1 MENLKLIANKT
12 VEQLVKDGADK
23 ARCIVKSK
31 ETQEFNVDGGEF
43 SLFRTLFDN
52 KISIMLIKDN
62 KKGNIAINRFDDES
76 ITKAVKNCINVANS
90 GTPDKAWDIAPKQE
104 NKTFVDGCPTANIDL
119 FFERTK
125 RFVKDIKERHPRIII
140 EQMILA
146 HEKENSIYLD
156 TNGTEYDMTSGN
168 YSVSLM
174 ISGHEGDKVTSFFET
189 GFSIDNLDKPFIELG
204 SVEKDLTD
212 VENQLN
218 TVPLTGKFEGVALL
232 NPSCLESIIYSII
245 NNFAGTNV
253 ILDGTSVWKDKIN
266 KKVADEQITISIN
279 PLDEK
284 IVCGERVTE
293 DGFISENYD
302 FIKDGV
308 LKSFFIP
315 LYVANKTGYERA
327 KNSSYSIVIKEGN
340 TPVQDIIKGIKKGL
354 IVGRFS
360 GGNPSVSGDFSGVAK
375 NSFLVEDGKI
385 VGAVNEVM
393 INGNLSDL
401 LNNLVTI
408 SKETV
413 QDGSK
418 VLPYMAFD
426 KVIIS
431 GK

>member
-1 MENLKLIANKT
+1 MENLKLIASKT
-12 VEQLVKDGADK
+12 IEQLVKEGADK
-23 ARCIVKSK
+23 ARCIVSSK

-52 KISIMLIKDN
+52 GVSIMLIKDK
-62 KKGNIAINRFDDES
+62 KKGNIGINRFDDES
-76 ITKAVKNCINVANS
+76 IKEAVKNCINVAES
-90 GTPDKAWDIAPKQE
+90 GSPDEAWDIAPKQE
-104 NKTFVDGCPTANIDL
+104 SKTFTQGCPNPDIDK

-125 RFVKDIKERHPRIII
+125 ELIKDIKERHPHIML
-140 EQMILA
+140 EQVILS
-146 HEKENSIYLD
+146 HEKANAVYLD
-156 TNGTEYDMTSGN
+156 TNGTEYMINSGDYN
-168 YSVSLM
+168 ISLM
-174 ISGHEGDKVTSFFET
+174 FSGHDGDKVTSFFGT
-189 GFSIDNLDKPFIELG
+189 DLSTDSLYKPFIELG
-204 SVEKDLTD
+204 SIEKDLTD

-232 NPSCLESIIYSII
+232 NPGCLQDIIYSII
-245 NNFAGTNV
+245 GNFVGSNV
-253 ILDGTSVWKDKIN
+253 ILDGTSIWKDKIG
-266 KKVADEQITISIN
+266 KKVADERITISIN
-279 PLDEK
+279 PLDDR
-284 IVCGERVTE
+284 IVCGERFTE
-293 DGFISENYD
+293 DGFTSESFD

-308 LKSFFIP
+308 LKSFVIP
-315 LYVANKTGYERA
+315 LYIANKTGYERA
-327 KNSSYSIVIKEGN
+327 KNSSYNIVIKEGN
-340 TPVQDIIKGIKKGL
+340 TPVEEMIKGIKKGL

-360 GGNPSVSGDFSGVAK
+360 GGNPSISGDFSGVAK

-393 INGNLSDL
+393 INGNLADF
-401 LNNLVTI
+401 LNNLVAI

>member
-12 VEQLVKDGADK
+12 IELLVKDGADK
-23 ARCIVKSK
+23 ARCIVSSK
-31 ETQEFNVDGGEF
+31 ETREFNVDGGEF

-52 KISIMLIKDN
+52 GVSIMSIKGN

-76 ITKAVKNCINVANS
+76 IKEAVKNCINVADS
-90 GTPDKAWDIAPKQE
+90 GSPDKAWDIAPKQE
-104 NKTFVDGCPTANIDL
+104 NKMFKEGCTAPDIDK

-125 RFVKDIKERHPRIII
+125 ELVKDIKERHPHILI
-140 EQMILA
+140 EQMVVS
-146 HEKENSIYLD
+146 HEKEDGIYVD
-156 TNGTEYDMTSGN
+156 TNGTEYEIAAGN
-168 YSVSLM
+168 YNVSIM
-174 ISGHEGDKVTSFFET
+174 FSGHDGDKVTSFFGT
-189 GFSIDNLDKPFIELG
+189 DFSTDNLDKPFIELG

-232 NPSCLESIIYSII
+232 TPSCLNEIMYYIVG
-245 NNFAGTNV
+245 NFAGTNV
-253 ILDGTSVWKDKIN
+253 ILDGTSIWKDKIG
-266 KKVADEQITISIN
+266 KKVADEQITISMN
-279 PLDEK
+279 PLDDR
-284 IVCGERVTE
+284 IICGERFTE

-308 LKSFFIP
+308 LKSFVIP

-327 KNSSYSIVIKEGN
+327 RNSSHSIVIKGGN
-340 TPVQDIIKGIKKGL
+340 TPLDEIIKGIKKGL

-360 GGNPSVSGDFSGVAK
+360 GGNPSINGDFSGVAK

-393 INGNLSDL
+393 INGNLADI
-401 LNNLVTI
+401 LNNLVAI

-418 VLPYMAFD
+418 VMPYMAFD

>member
-12 VEQLVKDGADK
+12 IEKLRKEGADK
-23 ARCIVKSK
+23 ARCIVVSK

-52 KISIMLIKDN
+52 SVSIMLIKDN

-76 ITKAVKNCINVANS
+76 ITEAVKNCINVAGS
-90 GTPDKAWDIAPKQE
+90 GTPDEAWDIAPKQE
-104 NKTFVDGCPTANIDL
+104 NKIFTEGCSTPDIDL

-125 RFVKDIKERHPRIII
+125 ELVKDVKERHPRIIL
-140 EQMILA
+140 EQMILS
-146 HEKENSIYLD
+146 HVKTKNVYLD
-156 TNGTEYDMTSGN
+156 TNGTEFEELSGN
-168 YSVSLM
+168 YNISLM
-174 ISGHEGDKVTSFFET
+174 FSGHEGEKVTSFFGT
-189 GFSIDNLDKPFIELG
+189 GVITDSLDKPFIELG
-204 SVEKDLTD
+204 SIEKDLAD

-218 TVPLTGKFEGVALL
+218 IVPLTGKFEGVALL
-232 NPSCLESIIYSII
+232 NPGCLEEIMYSLIG
-245 NNFAGTNV
+245 NFAGTNV

-266 KKVADEQITISIN
+266 AKVADERITISFN
-279 PLDEK
+279 PLDDR
-284 IVCGERVTE
+284 IVCGERYTD

-308 LKSFFIP
+308 LKSFVIP
-315 LYVANKTGYERA
+315 LYAANKTGYERA
-327 KNSSYSIVIKEGN
+327 KNSSYSIVIKEGDA
-340 TPVQDIIKGIKKGL
+340 PVEDMIKGIKKGL

-360 GGNPSVSGDFSGVAK
+360 GGSPSINGDFSGVAK
-375 NSFLVEDGKI
+375 NSFLVEDGKV

-393 INGNLSDL
+393 INGNLAEL
-401 LNNLVTI
+401 LNNVVAI

-413 QDGSK
+413 QDGAK
-418 VLPYMAFD
+418 VMPYMAFD